1 MNHPLRPSAA
11 PIEGGNTGGPAEPDP
26 RCSLGLAD
34 SCAAGLAQRGG
45 ATDMKTMRVQSLKLR
60 LILQMLV
67 ILLPVTLLLGYQAW
81 MDQRRAEIVDRAYQ
95 LASKAKQAHE
105 RYRSFVQ
112 GVSDAV
118 DTGRVS
124 RSAMAALE
132 QA

>member
-1 MNHPLRPSAA
+1 
-11 PIEGGNTGGPAEPDP
+11 
-26 RCSLGLAD
+26 
-34 SCAAGLAQRGG
+34 
-45 ATDMKTMRVQSLKLR
+45 MKTMRVQSLKLR

-132 QA
+132 QARRDIDDLVADDPRRDFSAVAAALEPVAGA